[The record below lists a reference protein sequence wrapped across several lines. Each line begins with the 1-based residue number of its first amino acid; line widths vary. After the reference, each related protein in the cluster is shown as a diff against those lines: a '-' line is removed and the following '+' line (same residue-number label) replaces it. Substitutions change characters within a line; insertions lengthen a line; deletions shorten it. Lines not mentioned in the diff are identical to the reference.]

1 MIQKTLESIHWY
13 EYKLELEKAEDCL
26 NYIRNDKKYPENGA
40 RDRFYEFIKINF
52 IENRFALPK
61 RIFWSNILKWETEEN
76 SIFYDQFKYD
86 SIMKQIMDTNFDI
99 LKMAQRLYEI
109 KPDCKKTYEK
119 DKSCREWYLNA
130 IKNFLRPF
138 VEYEPRLRE
147 LNEYIKVKYSKSFED
162 LDIETNKKIIKEYL
176 FRNKLP
182 VLQITEIPQTQPFI
196 PQTPTPI
203 SFKPP
208 VETPKEPQIE
218 IPKEEIKLKEPAKAK
233 FDINYLIIPA
243 LTIIALKLIKK

>member
-1 MIQKTLESIHWY
+1 MIQKTLESISWY

-26 NYIRNDKKYPENGA
+26 NYIRSDKKYPENGA

-52 IENRFALPK
+52 IENKFAIPK

-86 SIMKQIMDTNFDI
+86 SVIKQIMDSNFDI
-99 LKMAQRLYEI
+99 VKIAQRLYEI

-119 DKSCREWYLNA
+119 DKNCREWYLNA
-130 IKNFLRPF
+130 LKNFLRPF
-138 VEYEPRLRE
+138 LEYEPKIRE
-147 LNEYIKVKYSKSFED
+147 LNDYIKVKFSKSFED

-182 VLQITEIPQTQPFI
+182 VLQIQETTQTQPSTPQTQPFI
-196 PQTPTPI
+196 PQTPV

-208 VETPKEPQIE
+208 SEPIKEPQIE
-218 IPKEEIKLKEPAKAK
+218 TPREEIKTKE
-233 FDINYLIIPA
+233 FESHL
-243 LTIIALKLIKK
+243 